1 MITPAAEQT
10 FFSLWPLTYH
20 IASAIVYRL
29 SAIYN
34 ALASKSRT
42 VNHVIMDPGHRD
54 EGHVVMQQGT
64 IEEDM
69 RVHVHEAGPP

>member
-1 MITPAAEQT
+1 MD
-10 FFSLWPLTYH
+10 
-20 IASAIVYRL
+20 
-29 SAIYN
+29 N
-34 ALASKSRT
+34 ALASKART